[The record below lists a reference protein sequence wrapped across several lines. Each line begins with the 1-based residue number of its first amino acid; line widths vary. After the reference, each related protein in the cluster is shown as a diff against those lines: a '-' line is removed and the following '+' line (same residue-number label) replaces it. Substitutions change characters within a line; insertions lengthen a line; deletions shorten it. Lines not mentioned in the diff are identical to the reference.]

1 MLHVGMLYVCSDI
14 AMEDTNSAAAVD
26 VDLSKYVAPEKLS
39 AMSELERKCCAN
51 RIRNYQM
58 MREIGN

>member
-1 MLHVGMLYVCSDI
+1 
-14 AMEDTNSAAAVD
+14 MEDTNSAAAED